1 MDNPAVAKRA
11 LRALSLL
18 AVLAA
23 AAAAEKVRRE
33 ADVAMWRSGMREAVE
48 EIMVTTKM
56 YRKAV

>member
-23 AAAAEKVRRE
+23 AAAAEKVLRE
-33 ADVAMWRSGMREAVE
+33 ADVAMRRPAMRKAVE
-48 EIMVTTKM
+48 EIMVTS
-56 YRKAV
+56 